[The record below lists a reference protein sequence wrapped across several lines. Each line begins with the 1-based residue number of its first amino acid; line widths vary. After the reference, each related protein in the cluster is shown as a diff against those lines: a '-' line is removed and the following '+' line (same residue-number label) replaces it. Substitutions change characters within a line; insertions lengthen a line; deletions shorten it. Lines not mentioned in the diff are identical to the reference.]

1 MAKAF
6 NHIITIMFENKVY
19 EDVMQDPYLSGLAK
33 QGILMSNFY
42 AVTHPSQPNYVAS
55 TSGWTANVY
64 NDGHFDIPET
74 NVVDLLEPAGVSW
87 KAYME
92 DLPMNNKLVD
102 SYGGIYYRKHNPFAS
117 YTNIQNDPSRLAKVV
132 NADDPSVG
140 LQADL
145 NNGTFPKYAWYT
157 PNIYNDGHSTQS
169 GFQSCN
175 TTSSGVSQL
184 IQQISCWTA
193 NFLDTYASQFP
204 EGTLI
209 VLTFDEDYP
218 YTSNPDDDNHI
229 YTMLIGDVVSGK
241 AGTEITDRYNLYSLL
256 TTVEHNFDLGN
267 LDRNDA
273 EAQYFRFLWGES
285 YSNGSVSWGAKT
297 SVGGDTN
304 GGVGSTAMVEY
315 NGTVYLFY
323 QSSSS
328 NHHIHYHTYTSAD
341 GWSDSHSTVQNG
353 DNEYSTGGAMAAAV
367 YNGKLFLTY
376 VSDSGSG
383 HIYYTT
389 FDGSTWAAEHHVSN
403 GSGDL
408 GTGGPL
414 ALATQNGDL
423 YLIYLSTA
431 DDGHMHFTYWDGSA
445 WADDHHVQN
454 YHTSTLTTDGD
465 IAACHFGEL
474 TLVYEGHGTED
485 MYWVQ
490 YDGISD
496 NQWTYD
502 LNSGHNTDGAIAV
515 ATAGGKM
522 WIVYKS
528 NSSNHLHYN
537 NFENGAFNSSSWE
550 LQIDGDQMETD
561 GPIALCSY
569 GDDVMVAWKGVGET
583 SLYASLGTVS

>member
-1 MAKAF
+1 MAAF

-19 EDVMQDPYLSGLAK
+19 DAVMQDPYLSGLAK

-42 AVTHPSQPNYVAS
+42 AVTHPSQPNYVAA

-64 NDGHFDIPET
+64 NDGHFDIDQT
-74 NVVDLLEPAGVSW
+74 NVVDLLEPSGVSW

-92 DLPMNNKLVD
+92 DLPMNNKSVD
-102 SYGGIYYRKHNPFAS
+102 SSGAYYRKHNPCAS
-117 YTNIQNDPSRLAKVV
+117 YDDIRNDPDRFAKVV
-132 NADDPSVG
+132 NATDPTVG

-145 NNGTFPKYAWYT
+145 TNGTFPQYAWYT

-169 GFQSCN
+169 GFKPCA

-193 NFLDTYASQFP
+193 NFLDTFAGQFP

-229 YTMLIGDVVSGK
+229 YTMLLGDVVAPK
-241 AGTEITDRYNLYSLL
+241 AGTTISDRYNLYSLL
-256 TTVEHNFDLGN
+256 ATVEHNFDLGN

-285 YSNGSVSWGAKT
+285 YSNGTVSWGSQVNT
-297 SVGGDTN
+297 GGDTN

-328 NHHIHYHTYTSAD
+328 DHHIHYHTYDSAS
-341 GWSDSHSTVQNG
+341 GWSASHSTVQSG
-353 DNEYSTGGAMAAAV
+353 GTEYATGGAMAAAV
-367 YNGKLFLTY
+367 YDGLLYLTY
-376 VSDSGSG
+376 LSDSGSG
-383 HIYYTT
+383 HIYYIT
-389 FDGSTWAAEHHVSN
+389 FDGTSWSTAQHVSN
-403 GSGDL
+403 SNGDL
-408 GTGGPL
+408 STGGAL
-414 ALATQNGDL
+414 ALGTQNGDL
-423 YLIYLSTA
+423 YLVYLSTA
-431 DDGHMHFTYWDGSA
+431 DDGHMYFTYWDGSA

-454 YHTSTLTTDGD
+454 YHSSHLATGGD
-465 IAACHFGEL
+465 FAACHFGEL
-474 TLVYEGHGTED
+474 TLMYQGDGTGD

-502 LNSGHNTDGAIAV
+502 LNSGHDTNGAIAV
-515 ATAGGKM
+515 AVAGGKM
-522 WIVYKS
+522 WVMYKS
-528 NSSNHLHYN
+528 DSSDHIHYN
-537 NFENGAFNSSSWE
+537 NLENGAFAETSWE
-550 LQIDGDQMETD
+550 FEIGGEHMETD

-569 GDDVMVAWKGVGET
+569 GDDLMVAWKGSGDT